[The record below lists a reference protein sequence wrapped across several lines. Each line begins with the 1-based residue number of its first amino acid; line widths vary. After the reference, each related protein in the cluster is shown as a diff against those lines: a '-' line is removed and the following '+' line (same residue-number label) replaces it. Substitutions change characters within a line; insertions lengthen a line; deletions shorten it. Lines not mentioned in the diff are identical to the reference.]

1 MLLMFVI
8 LISKLNIL
16 HLTLQ
21 LSLKKMLSFNVRY
34 VRRSRPLKHK
44 NGSKVYTLVCHRKGP
59 VTSHMQKES
68 NQNRFVNKRR
78 DLDTAKSTA
87 FVQNVLQC
95 VKQVMEKKW

>member
-1 MLLMFVI
+1 MLLMLVI

-21 LSLKKMLSFNVRY
+21 LSFKKMLSFNVRY

-68 NQNRFVNKRR
+68 NQHRFVNKRR

-87 FVQNVLQC
+87 FVHNVLQC